1 MTNTMKEEII
11 YQNLKRIQLNRKKLT
26 IIPKEYYSNA
36 ENRNH
41 LKNFILIFERDT
53 LILPISKMRSN
64 EMKFHIKDKQKETQ
78 FYFKS
83 KNDVVWN
90 YKKFEEMQISVSP
103 SNLLP
108 CLSDMVTPLEN
119 QRKKYFKTPNLK
131 QLMRD
136 AGKDHRRRKE
146 EQRKKETARIKAIK
160 EHSKDEFCL
169 ATKKVICDPPESSS
183 ATTRSSITL
192 GLSTLPSDSHYSQSF
207 EAADDW
213 FSDNSLAKKSSPVPF
228 LREPLMEKVF
238 SYLST
243 ISLEECTENVLNM
256 SLYDDQKD
264 DSIKE
269 VFSRGNTEVEIQNL
283 QHNVE

>member
-1 MTNTMKEEII
+1 MVWETGTIVSLACCLGRRGKCVFSHLTYFLAAGAVTLGIGFFALASALWFLICKRREIF
-11 YQNLKRIQLNRKKLT
+11 QNSKFKAT
-26 IIPKEYYSNA
+26 D
-36 ENRNH
+36 
-41 LKNFILIFERDT
+41 ERCRQR
-53 LILPISKMRSN
+53 PSKA
-64 EMKFHIKDKQKETQ
+64 
-78 FYFKS
+78 KS
-83 KNDVVWN
+83 KSHSQCV
-90 YKKFEEMQISVSP
+90 FISR
-103 SNLLP
+103 NFH
-108 CLSDMVTPLEN
+108 TG
-119 QRKKYFKTPNLK
+119 RF
-131 QLMRD
+131 QLQ
-136 AGKDHRRRKE
+136 E